1 MICHM
6 THDIGIDMYAMEHC
20 PFSSMIYGV
29 YMILMMMM
37 MKKKKVMMMM
47 KKKVMMMMM
56 MTNLIYTLFPI
67 KHRQGLF
74 AKQ

>member
-1 MICHM
+1 M

-37 MKKKKVMMMM
+37 MMKKKKVMMMMM

-56 MTNLIYTLFPI
+56 NLIYTLFPI

>member
-37 MKKKKVMMMM
+37 KKKVMMMMM
-47 KKKVMMMMM
+47 KKKVMMMM
-56 MTNLIYTLFPI
+56 NLIYTLFPI

>member
-37 MKKKKVMMMM
+37 MMKKKKVMMMMM

-56 MTNLIYTLFPI
+56 NLIYTLFPI

>member
-37 MKKKKVMMMM
+37 KKKVMMMMMM
-47 KKKVMMMMM
+47 KKKVMMMM
-56 MTNLIYTLFPI
+56 NLIYTLFPI